1 MRKRER
7 DASHLQLLLPAD
19 EPTRVPIMQAV
30 LVMFRN
36 DGERRSFSISRENT
50 VIGRRQDCDLMIP
63 LGEISRKHCRI
74 VRDGDTLRIEDLG
87 SSNGTFHNGR
97 RIQEAV
103 LSPGDTI
110 QVGPV
115 TFVIQINGVPEDD
128 EIRPHAAGG
137 AAAATLA
144 DDEDALETLP
154 DDDDLEA
161 TPSSDLDTDE
171 EPADVAL
178 DEEEAMEKPVIRKA
192 AAAAE
197 PEPEPEEAADDETA
211 PAAAEDEELQSL
223 EADDAGAG
231 IDKNGSGELD
241 SISLD
246 DGHDVERPKPARAS
260 GANED
265 DLLDVLSGDDEEV
278 GEIDHSELLEV
289 DEDAEEDVSL
299 DDEKSKHRK

>member
-1 MRKRER
+1 
-7 DASHLQLLLPAD
+7 
-19 EPTRVPIMQAV
+19 MQAV

-36 DGERRSFSISRENT
+36 DGERRSFSISRETT

-74 VRDGDTLRIEDLG
+74 IRDNEEQTLRIEDLG

-103 LSPGDTI
+103 LNPGDTI

-115 TFVIQINGVPEDD
+115 TFVIQINGVPADD
-128 EIRPHAAGG
+128 EIRPHSAGS
-137 AAAATLA
+137 AAALAA
-144 DDEDALETLP
+144 DDEEDALEALP
-154 DDDDLEA
+154 DDDDLSA

-171 EPADVAL
+171 EVTLGD
-178 DEEEAMEKPVIRKA
+178 DEEEEAMETPIIRPAASKA
-192 AAAAE
+192 NDEDEIESLDTDEEPRSSAE
-197 PEPEPEEAADDETA
+197 DDE
-211 PAAAEDEELQSL
+211 LQAL
-223 EADDAGAG
+223 EADDSHIG
-231 IDKNGSGELD
+231 IDKDASGELE

-246 DGHDVERPKPARAS
+246 DADDHKTARATRPS

-278 GEIDHSELLEV
+278 GEIDHAELLEI
-289 DEDAEEDVSL
+289 DEDAEAE
-299 DDEKSKHRK
+299 EKAKHRK